1 MPDYS
6 EVIALQQR
14 EAARRGPSPAEL
26 ALHRQ
31 RQQTIVMKMEQLL
44 AADEWTT
51 YTAHVA
57 ALRERDEAQ
66 LVALR
71 ERIEQGE
78 FVGEAL
84 GQATLRLHGLRSRLD
99 AYRDALAIPAAV
111 VAQAAEDAERSDPAA
126 ESA

>member
-14 EAARRGPSPAEL
+14 EAARRAPSPAEL

-57 ALRERDEAQ
+57 ALRERDEGLAEVIRARVEAGE
-66 LVALR
+66 LVGDELAR
-71 ERIEQGE
+71 
-78 FVGEAL
+78 AS
-84 GQATLRLHGLRSRLD
+84 LRLQRLLGRLD
-99 AYRDALAIPAAV
+99 AYRDALAIPGAV
-111 VAQAAEDAERSDPAA
+111 IKQAADEAERSDPAA